1 MDHRIEPGQEYETC
15 QPIYHLNDAPTPT
28 RIRILSTSGFGRA
41 TVATITD
48 DGRELRQRLINARQ
62 LHADGTNRNGEQRRT
77 GYRLVQHA
85 DGIPAGKAA
94 GR

>member
-1 MDHRIEPGQEYETC
+1 MTHQIQPGQEYESC
-15 QPIYHLNDAPTPT
+15 DPRDYI
-28 RIRILSTSGFGRA
+28 RIRVLSTSGFGRITIA
-41 TVATITD
+41 TLTA
-48 DGRELRQRLINARQ
+48 DGRELRQRLVNARQ
-62 LHADGTNRNGEQRRT
+62 FHAEGTNRNGEQRRT